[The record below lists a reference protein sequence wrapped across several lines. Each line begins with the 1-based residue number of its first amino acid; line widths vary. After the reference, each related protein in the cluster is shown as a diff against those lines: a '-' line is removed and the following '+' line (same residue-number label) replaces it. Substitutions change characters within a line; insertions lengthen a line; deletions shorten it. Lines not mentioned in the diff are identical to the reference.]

1 MVGIAILGLLQQ
13 LVAFDVAQAFPR
25 IEDVALACLLEL
37 KLNLKDRGWCGLW
50 LIGGVYVASV
60 ANAALVTHF

>member
-1 MVGIAILGLLQQ
+1 MVGVAILGLLQQ
-13 LVAFDVAQAFPR
+13 LVAFDIAQAFPS

-37 KLNLKDRGWCGLW
+37 KFNFQYRGWWGLW

-60 ANAALVTHF
+60 AYAALVTHF